1 MILYVRTFGTR
12 VELGNYDLNI
22 EAVVEDGKLIQFTQK
37 GGLDL
42 GAGKYYLSKQSVN
55 HYDILGTKYSLK
67 YLSSNRIELITKT

>member
-22 EAVVEDGKLIQFTQK
+22 EAIVEGGKLIQFTQK
-37 GGLDL
+37 GNLDL

-55 HYDILGTKYSLK
+55 QYDILGTKYSLK
-67 YLSSNRIELITKT
+67 YLSSNRVNLSDNG